1 MSSTLRL
8 APPYRTLRELIESTT
23 RDAVAGGP
31 VDEKDAEEWLQD
43 LEQRAATGR
52 FFAAFSYFRV
62 VGYRTPSEA

>member
-8 APPYRTLRELIESTT
+8 ALPYRTLREFIGSTT
-23 RDAVAGGP
+23 HDAVAGGP

-43 LEQRAATGR
+43 LEQRAAIGR

-62 VGYRTPSEA
+62 VGRVPDAV